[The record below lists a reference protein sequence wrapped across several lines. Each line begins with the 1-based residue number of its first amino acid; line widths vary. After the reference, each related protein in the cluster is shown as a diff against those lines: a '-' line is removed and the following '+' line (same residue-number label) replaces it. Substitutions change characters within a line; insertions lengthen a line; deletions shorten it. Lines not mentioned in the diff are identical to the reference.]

1 MGHTV
6 AAVRALQSGLSA
18 TAGGKGGLAWS
29 GNPPPIPTRYNVL
42 SQAELNAQI
51 NAAMETEDYDL
62 CDKLNA
68 QVEELSASKRNAE
81 DILGGGGGGGGG
93 SDDLDAILSSG
104 GSGAAVATG
113 PSSERVPPCPR
124 LRGRPPAGFDSIRLD
139 SIRCRFP
146 STCPCVACFRAV
158 GAH

>member
-1 MGHTV
+1 M
-6 AAVRALQSGLSA
+6 
-18 TAGGKGGLAWS
+18 
-29 GNPPPIPTRYNVL
+29 L

-93 SDDLDAILSSG
+93 GSDDLDAILSSG

-113 PSSERVPPCPR
+113 PSSERVPPCLR
-124 LRGRPPAGFDSIRLD
+124 LRGRPPAGFDSIRFAVD
-139 SIRCRFP
+139 SPALARALPVFGRSEPAKARRWPRCAVR
-146 STCPCVACFRAV
+146 ACKAYDSVRV
-158 GAH
+158 